1 MIHFKLLDADSQ
13 HILCIKFDQ
22 IQRDVYKQAT
32 IFLTNVE
39 IGNKG
44 MITWASFALVMQ
56 QLIAVCN
63 TTVLKIK

>member
-1 MIHFKLLDADSQ
+1 MKQ
-13 HILCIKFDQ
+13 NRNENGGKENE
-22 IQRDVYKQAT
+22 RDVYKQAT